1 MFKSSMFPNSLKLA
15 GLTLLHKKGR
25 KELNEDY
32 RSVSILPTFSK
43 IFKRIKF
50 AQISRFFD
58 NVFSKYQCGFW
69 KGYRTQHSKKMEKC
83 AGKGKVSGALLTD
96 LPKIFDC
103 LKYNYSQLI
112 RMLTSLIF

>member
-1 MFKSSMFPNSLKLA
+1 M
-15 GLTLLHKKGR
+15 
-25 KELNEDY
+25 
-32 RSVSILPTFSK
+32 
-43 IFKRIKF
+43 
-50 AQISRFFD
+50 
-58 NVFSKYQCGFW
+58 

-83 AGKGKVSGALLTD
+83 VGKGKVFGALLTD

>member
-43 IFKRIKF
+43 TFKRIKF

-58 NVFSKYQCGFW
+58 NVFSKHQGKAIGLNIAKKW
-69 KGYRTQHSKKMEKC
+69 KNVLAKEKFL
-83 AGKGKVSGALLTD
+83 VL
-96 LPKIFDC
+96 
-103 LKYNYSQLI
+103 Y
-112 RMLTSLIF
+112 